1 MPAEFISCLIIEVRM
16 LLAESIENLS
26 LLVQDFKK
34 KLLRQDVM
42 CKGVIGRKLLW
53 KMKGKRAGI
62 SRENC
67 QTQCRSDPCERK
79 EGRRIE

>member
-1 MPAEFISCLIIEVRM
+1 MTK
-16 LLAESIENLS
+16 SIENPS
-26 LLVQDFKK
+26 LLVQDLK

-42 CKGVIGRKLLW
+42 CKGFIGRKLLW
-53 KMKGKRAGI
+53 KIKGERAEI

-79 EGRRIE
+79 EGKRIE

>member
-1 MPAEFISCLIIEVRM
+1 MPAESISCLIIEVRM

-34 KLLRQDVM
+34 RLLRQDVM

-53 KMKGKRAGI
+53 KMNGKSAGI

-67 QTQCRSDPCERK
+67 QTQCRSDPVRGKK
-79 EGRRIE
+79 EEG